1 MLLQCA
7 HTSKLAHIMESL
19 LSLGVPQ
26 VPQTTINSARITFS
40 LNSTP
45 PEDQGHPPSPSPR

>member
-1 MLLQCA
+1 MLPQCA

-45 PEDQGHPPSPSPR
+45 PED